1 MAITTCSCKK
11 NIWIISGLKNIWLSK
26 MLKNLPVIQGPYVLG
41 RELYWFVNS
50 VSGAFFLKLTN
61 VVSLGAAV

>member
-11 NIWIISGLKNIWLSK
+11 NIWTISGLKKVLK
-26 MLKNLPVIQGPYVLG
+26 MLPVIQDLNVLG
-41 RELYWFVNS
+41 HELYWFVNS
-50 VSGAFFLKLTN
+50 VSGAFFLKLIN